1 MCPLACCCVRSSLKR
16 AVALVCMDVAALSFF
31 RGLPVVEASKFGIF
45 VFRITPWSGLT
56 LSSPDDT
63 VARTSVYSTAV
74 SALVVI
80 PGCYIRNRSKISK
93 AW

>member
-1 MCPLACCCVRSSLKR
+1 
-16 AVALVCMDVAALSFF
+16 MDVAALSFF

-56 LSSPDDT
+56 HAGSSPDDI

-80 PGCYIRNRSKISK
+80 PGCYIRNRSKI